1 MGMRGVAIRL
11 RIRLVREGK
20 SVDVVAPISS
30 GYETREPEVLLPVAI
45 ATQLSI
51 YPRLPEGAIVKEYK
65 LADGSITKLIKVSRA
80 VQIYVVEE
88 DRVVEPVEAS
98 LVIAE
103 KAEEVLISDKLA
115 GKLGIVALDF
125 GEGLRC
131 FRDEIDRVTRK
142 SR

>member
-20 SVDVVAPISS
+20 SVDVVALINS

-45 ATQLSI
+45 AIQLSI

-88 DRVVEPVEAS
+88 DRVVGPVEAS

-115 GKLGIVALDF
+115 EKLGIVALDF
-125 GEGLRC
+125 GERLWC
-131 FRDEIDRVTRK
+131 FRDEIGRVTRK

>member
-1 MGMRGVAIRL
+1 MMGMRGVAIRL
-11 RIRLVREGK
+11 RIRLVRKGK

-88 DRVVEPVEAS
+88 DRVVGPVEAS

-115 GKLGIVALDF
+115 EKLGIVALDF
-125 GEGLRC
+125 GERL
-131 FRDEIDRVTRK
+131 
-142 SR
+142 